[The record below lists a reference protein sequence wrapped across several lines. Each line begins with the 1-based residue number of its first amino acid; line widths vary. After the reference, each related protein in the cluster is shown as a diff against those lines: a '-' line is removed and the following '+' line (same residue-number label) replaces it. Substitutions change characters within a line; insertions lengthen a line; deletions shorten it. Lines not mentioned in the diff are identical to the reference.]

1 MCSLY
6 IHVHV
11 GAEKQ
16 GSFQPIATDTI
27 AKILGVGVGV
37 GNKIKG
43 CETVELKLFSWEKV
57 IWMSD

>member
-11 GAEKQ
+11 GTEKQ

-27 AKILGVGVGV
+27 AKILVVGV
-37 GNKIKG
+37 GNKKKE